1 LADADRAEASV
12 VKSDTRNTLN
22 SGADG
27 SASEEAG
34 GASRDL
40 ARDPARDLN
49 VVVPKLLSRDPHGL
63 DFFAMARLL
72 ECSYDTLPRL
82 GTSQRP
88 SDDAVRFAQEPSLA
102 FPPVSVSKF
111 VAKSGVREG
120 RVFVNFLGMLG
131 PNGPLPLHI
140 TDYAR
145 DRERNQQDPTLAR
158 FLDVFNH
165 RMVSLFYRAWAV
177 NQLPV
182 SFDRTRKHAR
192 GQPVGRLSEPTPD
205 PANVDRATENGG
217 RAAWTDEDRYAT
229 YIGALFGMGIPTF
242 RSRDDLPDVA
252 KLHYAGRLAPGVKNA
267 EGLRAIIESF
277 FGVSARIEEF
287 VGGWLDLPERYWC
300 RLGGSS
306 ESCGLGV
313 NTVVGAR
320 VWESQGRFRIV
331 MGPMALADYERLLPG
346 GESQKRLE
354 AWVRNY
360 VGHEFDFQVQLI
372 LREDAVPKVQLGKTG
387 QLGWTT
393 WMSREKLG
401 RDPSDLIF
409 G

>member
-1 LADADRAEASV
+1 MKAETGNNPNGGADR
-12 VKSDTRNTLN
+12 
-22 SGADG
+22 
-27 SASEEAG
+27 
-34 GASRDL
+34 
-40 ARDPARDLN
+40 DPN

-72 ECSYDTLPRL
+72 ECSYDAMPRL

-131 PNGPLPLHI
+131 PNGPLPLHL

-192 GQPVGRLSEPTPD
+192 AGGLQVGLQVGRPSEPTLRSTPD
-205 PANVDRATENGG
+205 PSADSPHTERPAENGG

-242 RSRDDLPDVA
+242 RSRDELPDVA

-267 EGLRAIIESF
+267 EGLRAIVESF

-300 RLGGSS
+300 RLDASS
-306 ESCGLGV
+306 ESCRLGV

-320 VWESQGRFRIV
+320 AWESQGRFRIV
-331 MGPMALADYERLLPG
+331 MGPMGLADYERLLPG

-360 VGHEFDFQVQLI
+360 VGHEFEFQVQLI
-372 LREDAVPKVQLGKTG
+372 LREGEVPKVQLGKAG
-387 QLGWTT
+387 RLGWTT
-393 WMSREKLG
+393 WMSRGKLG
-401 RDPSDLIF
+401 RDPSDLVF
-409 G
+409 SPSG